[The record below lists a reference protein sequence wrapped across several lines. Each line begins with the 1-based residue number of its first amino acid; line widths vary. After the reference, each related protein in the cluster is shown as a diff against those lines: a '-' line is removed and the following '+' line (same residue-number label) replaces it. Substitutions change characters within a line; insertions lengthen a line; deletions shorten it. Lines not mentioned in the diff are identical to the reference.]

1 MTQRWFCKHKEHI
14 APNAFWMRLRRHC
27 LHASH
32 YAEQQGG
39 MCHHTWLKRR
49 YIQIK
54 CNYGMVSKSVQS
66 GNTFKATLRS
76 GSSHT
81 RKTPNLV
88 RSNDSWK
95 PKVPLTCYYCYI
107 PCYPTPTVPA
117 NWGGCKYFFKT
128 KKNSLH
134 LLLRRRWPLADTP
147 LAARVCLAMGMLKKN
162 APTTS
167 SASHFES
174 TRLTRYHGKHLTILL
189 EANSSPGHQFCPFS
203 IAKGALISR
212 WATTRA
218 VWRWTWSG
226 RRLGNQNRGTGINRH
241 VCRRTQFPTVG
252 FEWTMARPR
261 SIGLKWQRKV
271 TFSIAIWRPTWL
283 CQYLETENTK
293 PWGKKTKNLNC
304 PLSTTAP
311 GVGLSVM

>member
-1 MTQRWFCKHKEHI
+1 MTQRWFCKHKENI

-39 MCHHTWLKRR
+39 MCHHTWLKRL
-49 YIQIK
+49 YIQKK

-76 GSSHT
+76 GSSHM

-128 KKNSLH
+128 KKLIAFIASEAVASRGYAFGGPRVPGNGNAQKECTKDMFSIY
-134 LLLRRRWPLADTP
+134 PLWIHSP
-147 LAARVCLAMGMLKKN
+147 HEIPRQ
-162 APTTS
+162 
-167 SASHFES
+167 ASH
-174 TRLTRYHGKHLTILL
+174 HL
-189 EANSSPGHQFCPFS
+189 
-203 IAKGALISR
+203 
-212 WATTRA
+212 
-218 VWRWTWSG
+218 
-226 RRLGNQNRGTGINRH
+226 
-241 VCRRTQFPTVG
+241 
-252 FEWTMARPR
+252 ARSKLVAWPPV
-261 SIGLKWQRKV
+261 L
-271 TFSIAIWRPTWL
+271 
-283 CQYLETENTK
+283 
-293 PWGKKTKNLNC
+293 
-304 PLSTTAP
+304 PLFDC
-311 GVGLSVM
+311 